1 PSALPA
7 PVAPAALAPAAV
19 SPVAATPLQTTIQP
33 DAASTPIANVFAGH
47 GGVSP
52 LTAPAAVVPTL
63 FTPPAPTKPVVVPD
77 VTGGPGGSTVPTV
90 PVRTPTAPSADIDVP
105 TTVKLPTVPKPTVPE
120 ATKPTVTVPPVPS
133 KTVDVPDVTTPG
145 HGGTGTAPTTGAG
158 TRPTTPDV
166 DIDTPSVPTTQPS
179 VSQPTID
186 KPTAPAK
193 PPATVDIDPPT
204 IVTPPPTVTVPTTVA
219 PIKPPVID
227 PKPHAISAEL
237 GSGDSGY
244 HGVSAGLFEHPLPVV
259 ADDDLSTA
267 MAADHHHGYISF

>member
-1 PSALPA
+1 M
-7 PVAPAALAPAAV
+7 

-120 ATKPTVTVPPVPS
+120 ATKPTVTVPPVPPVPS